1 MKIHKSLV
9 ERESSSRRRWLALVV
24 VCFGQLMI
32 MLDSTIV
39 NVALPSIQHDLN
51 FTQADLTWV
60 VNAYVIAYGSFLLVA
75 GRAGDLIGRK
85 KVFLAGVALF
95 TLASVASGMSHGAT
109 ELVVGRFLQGLG
121 GSLSGGVIVA
131 IIVTEFTRPAERAQA
146 MSLFTFVIA
155 GGGSIG
161 LLAGGALTQ
170 WANWHWIFFINLP
183 IGVATILF
191 GAWLMDEN
199 RGLGLRRGVDW
210 MGAVLITGAVMS
222 GVYAI
227 VTASDQGW
235 ASAHTLGFGGLAV
248 ALLGVFLVVQG
259 RVRNPLMP
267 LRILRIRTLTGAS
280 AARALLIAGM
290 FSNFFVGALYLQH
303 VHGFS
308 AFATG
313 LAFLP
318 TTLALG
324 VLSAGV
330 TARLMA
336 RFGPRNLAI
345 AGMTTIAAGLALLSG
360 ADQHASY
367 LPGIFF
373 SYVLLGIGGGLSF
386 MPLLNISMSQV
397 PAADAGLASG
407 FGNLTMQ
414 VGGAVGLAVVGTI
427 SADHSRA
434 LVAQGYTLA
443 SALTGGYQLAF
454 LIAASSVVAGIAVVW
469 TTLRSAQPAPRRVQM
484 EPETRSEVEA
494 A

>member
-1 MKIHKSLV
+1 MKIHKSLI
-9 ERESSSRRRWLALVV
+9 EPARSNRRRWLALVV

-39 NVALPSIQHDLN
+39 NVALPSIQHDLK
-51 FTQADLTWV
+51 FSQADLTWV
-60 VNAYVIAYGSFLLVA
+60 VNAYLIAYGSFLLVA

-95 TLASVASGMSHGAT
+95 TVASVFSGMSHGAT
-109 ELVVGRFLQGLG
+109 ELVIGRFLQGLG

-131 IIVTEFTRPAERAQA
+131 LIVTEFTKPAERAQA
-146 MSLFTFVIA
+146 MSVFTFVIA

-183 IGVATILF
+183 IGVATLVL
-191 GAWLMDEN
+191 GAWLMEEN
-199 RGLGLRRGVDW
+199 RGLGLRQGVDVV
-210 MGAVLITGAVMS
+210 GAVLVTAAVMS

-227 VTASDQGW
+227 VTAADQGW
-235 ASAHTLGFGGLAV
+235 ASPHTFGYGGLAV
-248 ALLGVFLVVQG
+248 ILLAGFLALQRRL
-259 RVRNPLMP
+259 RNPLMP

-280 AARALLIAGM
+280 AARALLVAGM
-290 FSNFFVGALYLQH
+290 FTNFFVGALYLQH

-318 TTLALG
+318 STLVLG

-336 RFGPRNLAI
+336 RFGPRNLAL
-345 AGMTTIAAGLALLSG
+345 AGMTTIAVGLALLSIAG
-360 ADQHASY
+360 QHANY
-367 LPGIFF
+367 LPELFV
-373 SYVLLGIGGGLSF
+373 SYVMLGIGAGMSF
-386 MPLLNISMSQV
+386 MPLLTISMSEV

-414 VGGAVGLAVVGTI
+414 MGGAVGLAVVGTI
-427 SADHSRA
+427 SVEHTRA
-434 LVAQGYTLA
+434 LAAQGYTLIA
-443 SALTGGYQLAF
+443 ALTGGYQAAF
-454 LIAASSVVAGIAVVW
+454 LVAAASVVAGLTVLL
-469 TTLRSAQPAPRRVQM
+469 TTLRSSSGASRRHEPAM
-484 EPETRSEVEA
+484 EVEEAEA

>member
-1 MKIHKSLV
+1 
-9 ERESSSRRRWLALVV
+9 
-24 VCFGQLMI
+24 
-32 MLDSTIV
+32 
-39 NVALPSIQHDLN
+39 
-51 FTQADLTWV
+51 
-60 VNAYVIAYGSFLLVA
+60 
-75 GRAGDLIGRK
+75 
-85 KVFLAGVALF
+85 
-95 TLASVASGMSHGAT
+95 MSHGAT

-131 IIVTEFTRPAERAQA
+131 IIVTEFTKPAERAQA
-146 MSLFTFVIA
+146 MSVFTFVIA

-183 IGVATILF
+183 IGIATLLF

-199 RGLGLRRGVDW
+199 RGLGLGHGVDW
-210 MGAVLITGAVMS
+210 SGAVLITAAVMS

-235 ASAHTLGFGGLAV
+235 ASAHTIGFGGLAI
-248 ALLGVFLVVQG
+248 ALVGVFLVVQG

-290 FSNFFVGALYLQH
+290 FTNFFVGALYLQH

-318 TTLALG
+318 STLALG
-324 VLSAGV
+324 ILSAGV
-330 TARLMA
+330 TARLMS
-336 RFGPRNLAI
+336 RFGPRNLALV
-345 AGMTTIAAGLALLSG
+345 GMTTIATGLFLLSG
-360 ADQHASY
+360 ADQHAAY

-373 SYVLLGIGGGLSF
+373 SYVLLGIGGGMSF

-414 VGGAVGLAVVGTI
+414 IGGAVGLAVVGTI
-427 SADHSRA
+427 SADHTRA
-434 LVAQGYTLA
+434 LSAQGYSFV

-454 LIAASSVVAGIAVVW
+454 LVASTSVLAGILVVL
-469 TTLRSAQPAPRRVQM
+469 TALRSAQRAPKRVGVA
-484 EPETRSEVEA
+484 EEVSQAEA

>member
-1 MKIHKSLV
+1 
-9 ERESSSRRRWLALVV
+9 
-24 VCFGQLMI
+24 
-32 MLDSTIV
+32 
-39 NVALPSIQHDLN
+39 
-51 FTQADLTWV
+51 
-60 VNAYVIAYGSFLLVA
+60 
-75 GRAGDLIGRK
+75 
-85 KVFLAGVALF
+85 
-95 TLASVASGMSHGAT
+95 
-109 ELVVGRFLQGLG
+109 
-121 GSLSGGVIVA
+121 
-131 IIVTEFTRPAERAQA
+131 
-146 MSLFTFVIA
+146 
-155 GGGSIG
+155 

-267 LRILRIRTLTGAS
+267 LRILRIRTLTAAS

-373 SYVLLGIGGGLSF
+373 SYVLLGIGGGMSF

>member
-1 MKIHKSLV
+1 MKIHNSLA
-9 ERESSSRRRWLALVV
+9 ESASTSRRRWMALVV

-51 FTQADLTWV
+51 FSQADLTWV
-60 VNAYVIAYGSFLLVA
+60 VNAYLIAYGSFLLVA

-95 TLASVASGMSHGAT
+95 TVASVFSGMSHGAT

-131 IIVTEFTRPAERAQA
+131 IIVTEFTKPAERAQA
-146 MSLFTFVIA
+146 MSVFTFVIA
-155 GGGSIG
+155 GGGAIG

-183 IGVATILF
+183 IGVATLVF

-199 RGLGLRRGVDW
+199 RGLGLRHGVDAV
-210 MGAVLITGAVMS
+210 GAVLITAAVMS

-235 ASAHTLGFGGLAV
+235 DSTHTLGFGGLAI
-248 ALLGVFLVVQG
+248 ALLGVFLAVQA

-280 AARALLIAGM
+280 AARALLVAGM
-290 FSNFFVGALYLQH
+290 FTNFFVGALYLQH

-330 TARLMA
+330 TARLMG
-336 RFGPRNLAI
+336 RFGPRNLALV
-345 AGMTTIAAGLALLSG
+345 GMTTIATGLLLLSG
-360 ADQHASY
+360 ADQHAAY

-373 SYVLLGIGGGLSF
+373 SYVLLGIGGGMSF

-414 VGGAVGLAVVGTI
+414 MGGAVGLAVVGTI
-427 SADHSRA
+427 SVDHTRA
-434 LVAQGYTLA
+434 LAAQGYTLI

-454 LIAASSVVAGIAVVW
+454 LIASASVMAGIIVVL
-469 TTLRSAQPAPRRVQM
+469 TTLRSAQRAPRRVERQ
-484 EPETRSEVEA
+484 EEIRSEAEA